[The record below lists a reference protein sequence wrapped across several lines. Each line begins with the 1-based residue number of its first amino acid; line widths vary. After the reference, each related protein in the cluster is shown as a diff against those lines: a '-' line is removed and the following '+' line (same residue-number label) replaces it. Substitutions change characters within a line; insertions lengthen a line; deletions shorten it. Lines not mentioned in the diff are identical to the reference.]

1 MSDLG
6 IFIWGWL
13 TGIWVGFEFCAY
25 LGRRKRRQA
34 REILP
39 YATGMIADP
48 QRVISVDGESCPTFQ
63 MVTTIV
69 ARDK

>member
-13 TGIWVGFEFCAY
+13 TGIWVGFEFCDYMA
-25 LGRRKRRQA
+25 RRKRAKA
-34 REILP
+34 RESLP

-48 QRVISVDGESCPTFQ
+48 QRVI
-63 MVTTIV
+63 IV